1 MSTRST
7 TYIGIGIGIVLLV
20 GLVLTLWLRG
30 RTPESS
36 DAAGHARTDTDTPG
50 HVDGTSSSTS
60 RPRGTAGGRAASRG
74 GDGAAPEGARTRTEA
89 TVDVVG
95 GSGDGGPVESA
106 GTDGDGAGIAAEG
119 TMAEIGA
126 ALGIDTSMDDRW
138 TLEDEASQ
146 WFAPV
151 EEAFEA
157 ARPLT
162 PEKYKGIVGEHQDTT
177 TQVFKRSAEIADELG
192 SDRGI
197 AFIEAYN
204 DLVDGYRDEAYG
216 TP

>member
-1 MSTRST
+1 
-7 TYIGIGIGIVLLV
+7 
-20 GLVLTLWLRG
+20 
-30 RTPESS
+30 
-36 DAAGHARTDTDTPG
+36 
-50 HVDGTSSSTS
+50 
-60 RPRGTAGGRAASRG
+60 
-74 GDGAAPEGARTRTEA
+74 
-89 TVDVVG
+89 
-95 GSGDGGPVESA
+95 
-106 GTDGDGAGIAAEG
+106 
-119 TMAEIGA
+119 MAEIGA